1 MQRHIPT
8 TTVLLLLLLLWLS
21 ACNLSQTNSLPTVAP
36 TPISVTD
43 LVAILNNPDSQG
55 RDLAD
60 AAAEI
65 QHWGAVATP
74 AVPGLR
80 RALRYHNSYDAR
92 STAAQAL
99 VAIGPSA
106 AEAIPDLIQALDD

>member
-1 MQRHIPT
+1 MQRHVPT
-8 TTVLLLLLLLWLS
+8 TPALLLFLLLWLS
-21 ACNLSQTNSLPTVAP
+21 ACNLSQTHSLPPTAP

-43 LVAILNNPDSQG
+43 LIAILNNPTSQG
-55 RDLAD
+55 RELAD

-65 QHWGAVATP
+65 QHWGAAAAP

-106 AEAIPDLIQALDD
+106 KEAIPDLIQAL